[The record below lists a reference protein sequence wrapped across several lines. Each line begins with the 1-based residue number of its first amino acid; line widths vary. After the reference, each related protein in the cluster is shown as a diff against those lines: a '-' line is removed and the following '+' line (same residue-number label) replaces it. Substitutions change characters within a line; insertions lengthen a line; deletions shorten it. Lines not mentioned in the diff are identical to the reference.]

1 MEKYR
6 EGWKLELRHCGSRE
20 NIWQSARRGAV
31 VPHEGVSSNREV
43 CQGGTGHV
51 KCALG
56 VAGDGFKVDLE
67 LLWALAVNRLFFAM
81 VMDRL
86 TEEVR

>member
-1 MEKYR
+1 M
-6 EGWKLELRHCGSRE
+6 
-20 NIWQSARRGAV
+20 
-31 VPHEGVSSNREV
+31 
-43 CQGGTGHV
+43 

-56 VAGDGFKVDLE
+56 VAGDGFKVALE